1 MTTTI
6 VWFRQD
12 LRVGDNP
19 ALAAAAKMGDIIPLY
34 IIETPLNGARDIG
47 DAGKWWLHQSLLELD
62 KSLGSL
68 LVLRGKPGDLLP
80 KLAKASGATNIVWNR
95 CYEPNAIARDTAIK
109 ADLVQRGLTVES
121 YNAALLFEPWEVKN
135 GSGQPFKVYSPF
147 WRACL
152 ARGMTP
158 PKKSQKFTIA
168 NAKTNSLPPN
178 DWQLLPTKPNWAA
191 GWEMLWTPGEVGAL
205 KRLDAFLANDLQGYG
220 ELRNRPDL
228 PNISRLS
235 PHLHWGEI
243 SPRQV
248 AARTTMAV
256 DAEGRSAKDA
266 TKFLSEIGW
275 REFAYQL
282 LYNFPTLPSQNWKPA
297 FDAYPWRTNKS
308 DLKAWQRGQT
318 GYPLV
323 DAGMRE
329 LWHTGYM
336 HNRVRMVVA
345 SFLIKHLRIDWRQGE
360 AWFWDT
366 LLDADLANNAASWQW
381 VAGSGADA
389 APYFRIFNPIEQGR
403 KFDPNGDYIRKWVP
417 ELGRL
422 SNDDLFW
429 PHDAPPM
436 ALKSA
441 GITLGKT
448 YPHPIVDHAEA
459 RIAAMKGYEAVKQ
472 AGANVSNVA

>member
-1 MTTTI
+1 MTTI

-12 LRVGDNP
+12 LRLSDNP
-19 ALAAAAKMGDIIPLY
+19 ALTAAAKAGDVLPVY
-34 IIETPLNGARDIG
+34 IIEHPHPGPRDLGGAS
-47 DAGKWWLHQSLLELD
+47 KWWLHHSLAALE

-68 LVLRGKPGDLLP
+68 LVLRGDPAKLLP
-80 KLAKASGATNIVWNR
+80 KLAKSSGASGIVWNR
-95 CYEPNAIARDTAIK
+95 CYEPYAIARDTELK
-109 ADLVQRGLTVES
+109 ADFLKRGLTVES
-121 YNAALLFEPWEVKN
+121 YNASLLFEPWEIKN
-135 GSGQPFKVYSPF
+135 LSGEPFKVYSPF

-152 ARGMTP
+152 ARTITP
-158 PKKSQKFTIA
+158 P
-168 NAKTNSLPPN
+168 AKTPKVQCAQTSERGLPSAEWN
-178 DWQLLPTKPNWAA
+178 LLPRNPNWAA
-191 GWEMLWTPGEVGAL
+191 GWETLWTPGEAGAL
-205 KRLDAFLANDLQGYG
+205 ARLDAFLADDLLGYG

-228 PNISRLS
+228 PNVSRLS
-235 PHLHWGEI
+235 PHLHFGEI
-243 SPRQV
+243 SPRQIW
-248 AARTTMAV
+248 ARTNMAV
-256 DAEGRSAKDA
+256 ETQGRSAKDA
-266 TKFLSEIGW
+266 AKFLSEVGW

-282 LYNFPTLPSQNWKPA
+282 LFNFPALPEKNWKPA
-297 FDAYPWRTNKS
+297 FDAYPWRTS
-308 DLKAWQRGQT
+308 TRDLTAWQRGRT

-329 LWHTGYM
+329 LWQTGYM

-403 KFDPNGDYIRKWVP
+403 KFDPNGDYIRRWVP
-417 ELGRL
+417 EIAKL

-429 PHDAPPM
+429 PHEAPPL
-436 ALKSA
+436 ALKAA
-441 GITLGKT
+441 GIALGKT

-459 RIAAMKGYEAVKQ
+459 RAAAMAGYQAVKD
-472 AGANVSNVA
+472 AGASI